1 MKTNVLVRI
10 MGSDF
15 QLACD
20 VSEREV
26 LIRSAD
32 ILNQH
37 LKEFRRKNS
46 SLDAEKLL
54 LTGALGITCELLKE
68 NDRLSQQASLANTEL
83 KKVLNDLQ
91 PENQSK

>member
-37 LKEFRRKNS
+37 LKDFRRKNS
-46 SLDAEKLL
+46 SLDTEKLL

-68 NDRLSQQASLANTEL
+68 NDRLSHQASLANTEL
-83 KKVLNDLQ
+83 KKALDNLA
-91 PENQSK
+91 EKE

>member
-10 MGSDF
+10 MGNDF

-37 LKEFRRKNS
+37 LKDFRRKNS
-46 SLDAEKLL
+46 NLDAEKLL
-54 LTGALGITCELLKE
+54 LTGALGITCELVKE
-68 NDRLSQQASLANTEL
+68 NDRMSQQASLANTEL
-83 KKVLNDLQ
+83 KKALDSL
-91 PENQSK
+91 ESKS